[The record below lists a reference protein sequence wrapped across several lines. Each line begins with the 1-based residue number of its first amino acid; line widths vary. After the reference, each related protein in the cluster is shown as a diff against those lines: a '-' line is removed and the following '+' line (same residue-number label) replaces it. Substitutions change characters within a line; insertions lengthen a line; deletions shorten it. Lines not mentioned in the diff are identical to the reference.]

1 LFSAEYALH
10 HSLPFYAGGLG
21 FLAGDQ
27 LVVRVPFFDPPIY
40 VAVWKIAVGRISLY
54 LMDTDIEINAPWN
67 RKISCHLYIGGLE
80 QRLRQELI
88 LGIGEAEV
96 LYILGMD
103 HDSFMKL
110 GMHPTQPA
118 AGFNV
123 TILALRLTDFPNG
136 VSRRHAPRFSTRRM
150 VKEYRVKFYRKALEN
165 VS

>member
-1 LFSAEYALH
+1 LGIRHTVAHLNEGHPSFAL
-10 HSLPFYAGGLG
+10 
-21 FLAGDQ
+21 
-27 LVVRVPFFDPPIY
+27 
-40 VAVWKIAVGRISLY
+40 
-54 LMDTDIEINAPWN
+54 
-67 RKISCHLYIGGLE
+67 LE
-80 QRLRQELI
+80 LIRQRLESGMTQE
-88 LGIGEAEV
+88 EAIRTVRSTSIFTTHTPVPAGHDVFPFHLMEK
-96 LYILGMD
+96 YFSKYWPALGMD